1 MKTIVLF
8 TAESPKTIEYKIGET
23 VHDGAVG
30 RAGFLRLRA
39 EHGRK
44 KPYRCVWNYLTTTL
58 SLTAFAM
65 IAFAANSLLCR
76 LALMHTAIDPA
87 TFTAVRVYITAVSF
101 ESSMGSTLVHFIS
114 FF

>member
-30 RAGFLRLRA
+30 SAGFLRLRA

-44 KPYRCVWNYLTTTL
+44 KPYRCV
-58 SLTAFAM
+58 
-65 IAFAANSLLCR
+65 
-76 LALMHTAIDPA
+76 
-87 TFTAVRVYITAVSF
+87 
-101 ESSMGSTLVHFIS
+101 
-114 FF
+114 